1 MYPIQVLA
9 FCSQLYLLIKIVAEI
24 GEGNIKDWKK
34 IVKIQ
39 NSALR
44 FLRKGL
50 LFLSQ
55 NLRLAILDNTL
66 YKYDDIGIP
75 ISGTILK
82 EEYLALGQNVG
93 E

>member
-1 MYPIQVLA
+1 M
-9 FCSQLYLLIKIVAEI
+9 YLLIKIVAEI
-24 GEGNIKDWKK
+24 GEDNIKDWKK

-39 NSALR
+39 NSALG

-50 LFLSQ
+50 LFLLSQ
-55 NLRLAILDNTL
+55 KLGLAILDDTL

-82 EEYLALGQNVG
+82 DEYLALGQNVG
-93 E
+93 EWI